1 MHATLRLVCLASC
14 LAAVWVSGC
23 GAGEEPGA
31 QEADL
36 KSCTGAKL
44 DAKGVCRKEGAF
56 AAAKCCKP
64 QAPVKRRDLTAYSCP
79 AEGDA
84 IKVAF
89 LDADSTLRVSKSG
102 SVSANGADDVNVL
115 PFVAAGV
122 ARLQAEGYLTAIVSN
137 QGGIEQGHITY
148 EIAEGAL
155 AFTASQLGAL
165 GGRIDYFDFAEAK
178 GKDRKPEVGMALRL
192 DELLQEKCGR
202 PLDVEASIMVG
213 DSGYKKGVDGPHPDG
228 RPADDFSNADRGF
241 AENLGVPFHEPTDF
255 FGWKQPWEVF
265 NIATEDELVRFLEA
279 IEEEAARLEE
289 SGEDEELAESL
300 AKEARDNRKVNGL

>member
-1 MHATLRLVCLASC
+1 MHATLRLVCLAPC
-14 LAAVWVSGC
+14 LATAWLSGC
-23 GAGEEPGA
+23 GGEEPGS

-44 DAKGVCRKEGAF
+44 DANGRCRKGGAF
-56 AAAKCCKP
+56 AAAKCCLP
-64 QAPVKRRDLTAYSCP
+64 QAPVERRDLGAYTCP
-79 AEGDA
+79 ADGER

-89 LDADSTLRVSKSG
+89 LDADSTLRVSRSG
-102 SVSANGADDVNVL
+102 SVSANGTDDVNVL

-122 ARLQAEGYLTAIVSN
+122 ARLQSEGYLTAIVSN

-155 AFTASQLGAL
+155 AFTASQVGAL

-178 GKDRKPEVGMALRL
+178 GADRKPEVGMALRL

-202 PLDVEASIMVG
+202 PLDVEGSIMVG

-241 AENLGVPFHEPTDF
+241 AENLGVAFHEPTDF
-255 FGWKQPWEVF
+255 FGWKAWEVY
-265 NIATEDELVRFLEA
+265 NIATEAELVGFLDA
-279 IEEEAARLEE
+279 IEEEAARLAE
-289 SGEDEELAESL
+289 SGEDAELAASL
-300 AKEARDNRKVNGL
+300 AKEARDNRKANGL